1 MKAIFVATL
10 SIGLFTSPAT
20 FAHTWKAGASAD
32 KETLRQHLL
41 EEWIQQHAVPSQG
54 EVKPVRV
61 ASAASTLIVAAAA
74 GGNAA
79 NAPAAAKPFLTF
91 PRLELKW
98 DKDFLFVGSNGLPDH
113 NMMVGITAWQQQVPL
128 PQNYTGDNA
137 WRIPLHPVPAKT
149 PAIVEGHFLRGAIAL
164 GVNGIPIFNPQN
176 NRGEVSYE
184 IGELDQWGGHC
195 GRADDYHYHIAPLH
209 LQTVVGKGMPIAYAL
224 DGYPIYGLTEPDGS
238 PVGKLDECHGHE
250 DAKVGYHYHASTRRP
265 YLQSAFHGEVVEAE
279 GQVDPQPRAQPV
291 RPDTAPLRGAEIT
304 GFESS
309 GSNSYKLS
317 YKVGTDK
324 RSITYSI
331 NSDGT
336 YPFEFNNGS
345 EGVVKEVYTS
355 RGGGGG
361 GKGPGG
367 KGKGMGKGKGGPGK
381 GMKPDENPPAPP
393 EEEPRPA
400 QPQASG
406 RLMDVNGD
414 GIVTAQEFADNVK
427 REFSAKHSGGALA
440 DAMSKARSEFTALD
454 RNGDGKLDASEL
466 TTTVAAPAEQAVSRR
481 GGAPAAAG
489 SGCVLTSPEVEDGG
503 NLPMEYTGDG
513 SGATLPLEWKGAPVG
528 TQSYALIMDH
538 LAPGNEMKSY
548 WVMWDIPA
556 NVTSLPKNV
565 KGLGRLGAGFKGAPG
580 YEPPHSQGPGA
591 KTYVLH
597 VYALSAE
604 PQPKATGRGGVT
616 REDLLAAI
624 DGKVLAKADLS
635 VVYTRG
641 GATAGGGMAPGA
653 KTGTG
658 GPGGSIQPMRPET
671 STQPMT
677 PQAGGGGQQGGQRKP
692 WMQMHGAELDGNQDG
707 SVTLAETL
715 ADMKAA
721 ASKYDADMD
730 GIITPAEIDAA
741 GDIREGAAFAGFIN
755 RHAYELDA
763 NQDSRL
769 SSAELAEA
777 AKYIFGTADLNHDG
791 RLTAEEVLSA
801 PNAPLRAAA
810 PGNGDQP
817 PAPPPSVN
825 PPPGPATTPPAN
837 GGNGSGGTRPLDNI
851 FNPPAQTRT
860 GGAGAQPMQA
870 GAGQGG
876 QRSGGAP
883 GEPGKGGGKKKKGGG
898 PPGLIKPSIADT
910 MKLNVYADNWFM
922 LYVNGRLVAV
932 DPIQFTPHNVVSVD
946 FLPEYP
952 MTIAVLAKDNADPK
966 TGLEYGSSIGDGG
979 FILKFADG
987 TVTNAGWKAKSFF
1000 HGPINGDTANPQV
1013 KQEPLPANWW
1023 AVDFDDSAWKN
1034 AKEYAVEEVDPKQPY
1049 FENDFEGA
1057 KFIWTDDLALDNTII
1072 FRTKIEKPEWK
1083 QRWNTKPDLDVSG
1096 APLR

>member
-1 MKAIFVATL
+1 MMKTISALLLLTTSL
-10 SIGLFTSPAT
+10 S
-20 FAHTWKAGASAD
+20 AHTWKAGASTD
-32 KETLRQHLL
+32 KETLREHIL
-41 EEWIQQHAVPSQG
+41 EEWMQEHGTSAQG
-54 EVKPVRV
+54 ESKPVQV
-61 ASAASTLIVAAAA
+61 ASTASTLNLAAATVA
-74 GGNAA
+74 NAA
-79 NAPAAAKPFLTF
+79 SAPAAAKPFLAF
-91 PRLELKW
+91 QRLELKW
-98 DKDFLFVGSNGLPDH
+98 DKDFLFVGSNGMPDH

-128 PQNYTGDNA
+128 PQNYTGDNM

-184 IGELDQWGGHC
+184 IGELDKWGGHC

-224 DGYPIYGLTEPDGS
+224 DGYAIYGLTEPDGS

-250 DAKVGYHYHASTRRP
+250 DAKVGYHYHASTKRP
-265 YLQSAFHGEVVEAE
+265 YLQSAFHGVVVEAE
-279 GQVDPQPRAQPV
+279 GQVDPQPRAQGV
-291 RPDTAPLRGAEIT
+291 RPDTPPLHGAEIT
-304 GFESS
+304 GFEST
-309 GSNSYKLS
+309 GANSYKLS
-317 YKVGTDK
+317 YQVGNDK
-324 RSITYSI
+324 RSISYSI

-355 RGGGGG
+355 RGGGG
-361 GKGPGG
+361 KGPGDGGG

-381 GMKPDENPPAPP
+381 GMKPEENSPATPP
-393 EEEPRPA
+393 EDAPRQP

-406 RLMDVNGD
+406 SLMDVNGD
-414 GIVTAQEFADNVK
+414 GTVTAQEFADNVK
-427 REFSAKHSGGALA
+427 REYAAKRSGGTLTA
-440 DAMSKARSEFTALD
+440 AMSKARSEFSALD
-454 RNGDGKLDASEL
+454 RNADGKLDVSEL
-466 TTTVAAPAEQAVSRR
+466 ASPAAAEQPSGRR
-481 GGAPAAAG
+481 GGAPAAS
-489 SGCVLTSPEVEDGG
+489 SGGFVLTSPEVADGG
-503 NLPMEYTGDG
+503 SLPADYTGDG
-513 SGATLPLEWKGAPVG
+513 SGATLPLEWKGAPTG
-528 TQSYALIMDH
+528 TKSYALIMDH

-556 NVTSLPKNV
+556 KVTNLPKNV
-565 KGLGRLGAGFKGAPG
+565 KGVGKLGVGFKGEEG
-580 YEPPHSQGPGA
+580 YEPPHSQGPGE

-604 PQPKATGRGGVT
+604 PAPKATGRGGVT

-624 DGKVLAKADLS
+624 EGKILAKADLS
-635 VVYTRG
+635 VVYSRG
-641 GATAGGGMAPGA
+641 GGESGGRSGMAPG
-653 KTGTG
+653 
-658 GPGGSIQPMRPET
+658 GSPQPARPET
-671 STQPMT
+671 SMQPTQPMT
-677 PQAGGGGQQGGQRKP
+677 PQGSGGGQQGGQRKP
-692 WMQMHGAELDGNQDG
+692 WMQMHGAELDGDQDG
-707 SVTLAETL
+707 IVTLAETL
-715 ADMKAA
+715 GDMKVA

-769 SSAELAEA
+769 NSAELADA
-777 AKYIFGTADLNHDG
+777 AKYIFGAADQNHDG
-791 RLTAEEVLSA
+791 KLTAEEVQNA
-801 PNAPLRAAA
+801 PNTPLRAAA
-810 PGNGDQP
+810 PGSGDQP
-817 PAPPPSVN
+817 PAPPPATN
-825 PPPGPATTPPAN
+825 LPPGPATMPAAN
-837 GGNGSGGTRPLDNI
+837 GANGSGGMRPLDSI
-851 FNPPAQTRT
+851 FNPPAQKGT

-876 QRSGGAP
+876 QRPGGAA
-883 GEPGKGGGKKKKGGG
+883 GEPGKGGGGKKKKGGG

-966 TGLEYGSSIGDGG
+966 TGLEYGSSVGDGG

-987 TVTNAGWKAKSFF
+987 TVTNASWKAKSFF
-1000 HGPINGDTANPQV
+1000 NGPINGDTANPQV

-1023 AVDFDDSAWKN
+1023 AVDFDDSTWKN
-1034 AKEYAVEEVDPKQPY
+1034 AKEYTVEEVDPKQPY